1 MELINRLKHNFTINY
16 HDYDGNTHFVKIPFK
31 FLQKCPNKCYLMC
44 LLKYK
49 NMYGWNV
56 VDDYLL
62 AWFHE
67 NLTGECG
74 IESNA
79 LEGKGDYAGLW
90 KFKDILCNGVRTKLV
105 NKATR
110 LPHGWIWVKSPNN
123 PHMRILKFRFTDEN
137 FYKIEDDDV
146 GVVTTFNFYDNYFQ
160 KICGIKE
167 LEPRRP
173 YYKAVADSLEL
184 SENDKQ
190 VTKIINKSI
199 RKSKK
204 TFARVKAFG
213 QEQTRS
219 EDCLLW
225 VQKERKINF
234 IRKINTTE
242 GFWKLYLD
250 DEKIPS
256 KVFNIEGYRL
266 FCTCFPRPFIP
277 PSIENNRW
285 VRLFTS
291 VETVGCTQAYD
302 TWILQSDLKKFYK
315 HMIIS
320 GEGRALV
327 ECLGLHVDNTPERV
341 RAANIIKKFYKGN
354 RMKKGQFNILSLFKR
369 TTSIENPE
377 EDEESED
384 EWETNLEDHLA
395 DADDFCKTMSKK
407 LKREKS
413 EEERQM
419 QLTIENAIANDK
431 NIINLK
437 KNLQRVTSLHN
448 SVSNRVN
455 MINKYIIGWE
465 KTILGGNEKKYFHI
479 WWFLCFG
486 KNFFTHYKGNVV
498 GGKKKFYKKDTAKYL
513 AEGDMIFIFEDKNL
527 RDCINHFQSLVKT
540 IKSTLKIWKNLETTE
555 KIGYTH
561 LSNKQK
567 KQAVKTGFF
576 DKQDKIS
583 KEHAYEDLS
592 NIMNDSAHL
601 ELYFG
606 IGGGGS
612 YADAL
617 SLLKN
622 LPDIKTCCIQIV
634 KGFKKIVKEKE
645 TFIKGYLKDINE
657 LNDMITIQKELIK
670 DSYKY

>member
-1 MELINRLKHNFTINY
+1 
-16 HDYDGNTHFVKIPFK
+16 
-31 FLQKCPNKCYLMC
+31 
-44 LLKYK
+44 
-49 NMYGWNV
+49 MYGWNI

-67 NLTGECG
+67 NLIGECG
-74 IESNA
+74 KKSSE
-79 LEGKGDYAGLW
+79 LEKDGHYNGLW
-90 KFKDILCNGVRTKLV
+90 KFKNILCNGVRSKLV

-110 LPHGWIWVKSPNN
+110 LPHGWNWIKPTGDKNT
-123 PHMRILKFRFTDEN
+123 HMRILKFRFTDEN
-137 FYKIEDDDV
+137 FYKINDDDV
-146 GVVTTFNFYDNYFQ
+146 GIVTTFNFYNKKGK
-160 KICGIKE
+160 KICGIKG
-167 LEPRRP
+167 LEPRTP
-173 YYKAVADSLEL
+173 FKEAVAKALEL
-184 SENDKQ
+184 RADNKNLA
-190 VTKIINKSI
+190 KIINKSI
-199 RKSKK
+199 KKVKSDK
-204 TFARVKAFG
+204 TFTRIKAFG
-213 QEQTRS
+213 QEKVRS

-242 GFWKLYLD
+242 GFWEMYLD
-250 DEKIPS
+250 DEKIPRM
-256 KVFNIEGYRL
+256 VFNIEGYTL
-266 FCTCFPRPFIP
+266 FCTGFPRPFIP

-285 VRLFTS
+285 VRIFTS
-291 VETVGCTQAYD
+291 IETVGCTQAYD
-302 TWILQSDLKKFYK
+302 MWILQSDLKKFFK
-315 HMIIS
+315 HMILS
-320 GEGRALV
+320 GKTNILDN
-327 ECLGLHVDNTPERV
+327 CLGWQYLEKRQ
-341 RAANIIKKFYKGN
+341 AANIIQRFYKKN
-354 RMKKGQFNILSLFKR
+354 RKNRGQFNILSLFKR
-369 TTSIENPE
+369 
-377 EDEESED
+377 EESED

-419 QLTIENAIANDK
+419 QLTIKNAIEN
-431 NIINLK
+431 NNEIIRLK
-437 KNLQRVTSLHN
+437 KDLQSNTTKHN
-448 SVSNRVN
+448 TITNRVN

-465 KTILGGNEKKYFHI
+465 KTILGGNEKTHFPI

-486 KNFFTHYKGNVV
+486 KKFFTHYKGDVV

-513 AEGDMIFIFEDKNL
+513 SEGDMEFIFQEFKE
-527 RDCINHFQSLVKT
+527 CINNFQSLVNN

-583 KEHAYEDLS
+583 KGHAYEDLS

-622 LPDIKTCCIQIV
+622 LPDIQKCCMQIV
-634 KGFKKIVKEKE
+634 KGLKEVVIEKE
-645 TFIKGYLKDINE
+645 DKMKEYLQKINE